1 MTCLTTT
8 QYSILINGVPSD
20 LIQPKRGLRQEDPLS
35 LQLFTLCME
44 YFSRT
49 MLAVGDHPSFK
60 FHYRCRTMQNHTMES
75 IATTTE
81 LEFGAQDT
89 SLLLEEF
96 NYNFV
101 LMRIC
106 VYWSQIFILP
116 KVVLKIINAICRA
129 FLWFGTYE
137 DGSPG
142 SMAWDRLCLPKQ
154 QGGLGFRN
162 LLPWNQAAVGKLAWS
177 IAQKQ
182 DNLGLNGYTCTV
194 YVKDKYWDSYVM
206 SNLIDIRTN
215 HIC

>member
-1 MTCLTTT
+1 
-8 QYSILINGVPSD
+8 
-20 LIQPKRGLRQEDPLS
+20 
-35 LQLFTLCME
+35 
-44 YFSRT
+44 

-75 IATTTE
+75 IATTTGFQIGLSLSSIWVFPSTRANRKPANVRLWLIRWWIE

-215 HIC
+215 HICQM